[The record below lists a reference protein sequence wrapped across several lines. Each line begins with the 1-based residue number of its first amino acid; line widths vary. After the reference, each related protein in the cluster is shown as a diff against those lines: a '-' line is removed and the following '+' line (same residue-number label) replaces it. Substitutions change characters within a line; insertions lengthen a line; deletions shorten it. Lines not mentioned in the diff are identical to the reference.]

1 MKNIIKKLFM
11 DILKQNVDITNLSNF
26 KTKAEAKYFYEI
38 ESEDNVKILKN
49 IFDFASKNSLKMI
62 FI

>member
-1 MKNIIKKLFM
+1 MLELQENI
-11 DILKQNVDITNLSNF
+11 DITNLSNF
-26 KTKAEAKYFYEI
+26 KTLAKAKYFYEI

-49 IFDFASKNSLKMI
+49 IFDFASKNSLKML